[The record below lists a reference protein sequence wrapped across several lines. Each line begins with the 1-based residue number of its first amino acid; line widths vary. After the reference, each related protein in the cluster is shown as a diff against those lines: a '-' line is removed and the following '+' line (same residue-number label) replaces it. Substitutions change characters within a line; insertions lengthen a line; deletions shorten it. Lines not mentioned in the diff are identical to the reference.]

1 MMKNRMPKLEKR
13 VMLKKCVRPFASKPV
28 RVSAFFMSVR
38 GTQDGKLLARRFEA
52 MSFADV
58 LENRLQS
65 ISGLKAR
72 LYLAAKY
79 YMILKLQQR
88 HAKSHRGIL
97 VNSLKA
103 FVIDKKYTNLQHA
116 AAIRAAHVAY
126 LKVMAGPVLPVVKP
140 ALKVIGES
148 VQVRKSKTFEL
159 PTKLPQFIVVPS
171 VAPAIKNMVVTSTK
185 ITAKSPAKEPLSA
198 TGRTKQIVALNIKP
212 QVKTSQKVLVSKS
225 ALFVK
230 TKEQLLDEATARNA
244 ADFERLANIKPEDS
258 PHVYS
263 SPRAILAGE
272 RKMPAKAEPSIKSQ
286 KTKKHEI
293 DPALTALI
301 EKARARGKR
310 TSSFLSP
317 EEIPYLI
324 KDSQVHKTLFFL
336 GTSYMF
342 YNYPNTIYYTAYIMF
357 TYFVYLCVSR
367 YNKYIV

>member
-1 MMKNRMPKLEKR
+1 MMKNRTPKLEKR

-28 RVSAFFMSVR
+28 RVSAFFMGVR
-38 GTQDGKLLARRFEA
+38 GTQGGKLLARRFDA

-65 ISGLKAR
+65 ISGLRAR

-79 YMILKLQQR
+79 YMILKLQQC

-103 FVIDKKYTNLQHA
+103 FAIDKKYTNLQHE
-116 AAIRAAHVAY
+116 AAIRAARAAY
-126 LKVMAGPVLPVVKP
+126 LKVMGGPVLVVAKP
-140 ALKVIGES
+140 ALKVISGG
-148 VQVRKSKTFEL
+148 VQVRKSKPFEL
-159 PTKLPQFIVVPS
+159 PTKSPQFI
-171 VAPAIKNMVVTSTK
+171 VAPAIKNMLVTSTK

-212 QVKTSQKVLVSKS
+212 EVKTSQKVLVSKS

-272 RKMPAKAEPSIKSQ
+272 RKMPAKAEPSVKSQ

-342 YNYPNTIYYTAYIMF
+342 YNYPNTIYYTAYIVF